1 MLDLDRYAFTPL
13 NDLIRQL
20 IYAESGSSVV
30 HVFVAGNQVV
40 DDGKVTTIDEK
51 ALRSEARA
59 LLAEITHMAKDSINR
74 LEPYY
79 REMVLRAHAASTFT
93 NRRLDD

>member
-1 MLDLDRYAFTPL
+1 
-13 NDLIRQL
+13 
-20 IYAESGSSVV
+20 
-30 HVFVAGNQVV
+30 
-40 DDGKVTTIDEK
+40 
-51 ALRSEARA
+51 
-59 LLAEITHMAKDSINR
+59 MAKDSINR